1 MREGLDYAWHGTLQP
16 QAFIDAGYSF
26 ACRYLSRDPTK
37 DIDAAEAKLLSGAG
51 LDIVLVWETSERRPV
66 TGGYEGGLVD
76 AKLAFE
82 RAAQL
87 GMPADRPIYFA
98 VDYDVVST
106 AADAYFRGI
115 RDAGYPVERVGVYAG
130 LRPLRH
136 LLDVGLASYGW
147 QTSAWSE
154 GVWDPRAHLRQYKY
168 GLKFP
173 GVDSSDANHAMFED
187 FGQWSLRAQE
197 EEDAL
202 TPEQELLLKYNHV
215 RLLGIG
221 QELAIIRAQL
231 CGATAAELAAMEA
244 AKEAAV
250 AAERKQLGI

>member
-1 MREGLDYAWHGTLQP
+1 MREGLDYAWHGTLNP
-16 QAFIDAGYSF
+16 QTFVDAGYSF
-26 ACRYLSRDPTK
+26 VCRYLSRDPTK
-37 DIDAAEAKLLSGAG
+37 DIDAAEARLLSDAG

-66 TGGYEGGLVD
+66 TGGYEGGKVD
-76 AKLAFE
+76 AGLAFA
-82 RAAQL
+82 RAAAL
-87 GMPADRPIYFA
+87 GMPDDRPVYFA
-98 VDYDVVST
+98 MDYDVAST

-136 LLDVGLASYGW
+136 LLNEGLATWGW
-147 QTSAWSE
+147 QTSAWSG

-168 GLKFP
+168 GLRFP
-173 GVDSSDANHAMFED
+173 GVDSSDANHAMFDD

-221 QELAIIRAQL
+221 QELAIVRAQL
-231 CGATAAELAAMEA
+231 RGATTEELAAMEA

>member
-16 QAFIDAGYSF
+16 QTFINAGYSF
-26 ACRYLSRDPTK
+26 VCRYLSRDPTK
-37 DIDAAEAKLLSGAG
+37 DIDATEAKLLSDAG

-66 TGGYEGGLVD
+66 TGGYEGGKTD
-76 AKLAFE
+76 AKTAFE
-82 RAAQL
+82 RAAAL
-87 GMPADRPIYFA
+87 GMPDDRPIYFA
-98 VDYDVVST
+98 MDYDVAAG
-106 AADAYFRGI
+106 AADDYFRGI
-115 RDAGYPVERVGVYAG
+115 RDAGYPATHVGIYAG

-136 LLDVGLASYGW
+136 LLNEGLARYGW
-147 QTSAWSE
+147 QTSAWSG

-173 GVDSSDANHAMFED
+173 GVDSADANHAMAED

-197 EEDAL
+197 EEAAL
-202 TPEQELLLKYNHV
+202 TPEQDMLLRYNHV

-221 QELAIIRAQL
+221 QELDIIRAKL
-231 CGATAAELAAMEA
+231 EGATAAELATMDI

-250 AAERKQLGI
+250 AAERKSLGI